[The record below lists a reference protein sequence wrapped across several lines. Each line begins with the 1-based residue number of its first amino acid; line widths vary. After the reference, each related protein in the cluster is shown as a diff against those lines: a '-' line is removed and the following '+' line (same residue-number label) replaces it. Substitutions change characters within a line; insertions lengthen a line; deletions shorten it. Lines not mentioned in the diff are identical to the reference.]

1 MMVRSATVAAYR
13 ARVLSLLVA
22 LNVLGGCASAPVGP
36 AASTEAASSDATP
49 VAPGATAV
57 KTATRAEPESE
68 PQAESRP
75 ELPAAGLRAAQEAFD
90 RGDHVAAM
98 HEWESVAVNAA
109 SARDRAHALLGML
122 TLRVLPSSTLVDP
135 RAAEAL
141 MAGFEQHVRENSLRD
156 EFGLDVAL
164 LRALLVHGRELAT
177 LRNSNRALRADLA
190 ARDALIRK
198 LRALSV
204 GGN

>member
-1 MMVRSATVAAYR
+1 MMAHSAAVAAHR

-49 VAPGATAV
+49 VAPVATAV
-57 KTATRAEPESE
+57 KTATRGEPE
-68 PQAESRP
+68 PHTGPRP

-141 MAGFEQHVRENSLRD
+141 MAGFEQHVRENSLHD
-156 EFGLDVAL
+156 EFGLDIAL
-164 LRALLVHGRELAT
+164 LRTLLVHGRELAT